1 MIGAIG
7 FTILGFVLMELS
19 GWAIHK
25 YLMHG
30 PLWMIH
36 KTHHEHSDS
45 FFELNDL
52 FSVLFGS
59 IAILLIFLGMGEL
72 DYRFWMGI
80 GISAY
85 GMLYFFLHDVLI
97 HRRVKW
103 SDRPKGSFLSGI
115 FKAHQAHHQSRR
127 KEGAVSFGLFWV
139 PRKYFNKFEK

>member
-1 MIGAIG
+1 MIEAIG
-7 FTILGFVLMELS
+7 FSILGFVLMELS

-30 PLWMIH
+30 PLWLIH

-52 FSVLFGS
+52 FSFLFGS
-59 IAILLIFLGMGEL
+59 IAVLLIFLGIGGL
-72 DYRFWMGI
+72 DYRFWIGI

-85 GMLYFFLHDVLI
+85 GMLYFFLHDILI

-103 SDRPKGSFLSGI
+103 LDRPRSGFLKGI
-115 FKAHQAHHQSRR
+115 FQAHQVHHQSNKRD
-127 KEGAVSFGLFWV
+127 GAVSFGLFLV
-139 PRKYFNKFEK
+139 PKKYFKNLEK

>member
-1 MIGAIG
+1 MIEAIA
-7 FTILGFVLMELS
+7 FSILGFVLMELS

-30 PLWMIH
+30 PLWAIH
-36 KTHHEHSDS
+36 KTHHEHSDA

-52 FSVLFGS
+52 FSLLFGS
-59 IAILLIFLGMGEL
+59 IAVLLIFLGVGEL
-72 DYRFWMGI
+72 DYRFWMGV

-103 SDRPKGSFLSGI
+103 LERPKTGFLNGI
-115 FKAHQAHHQSRR
+115 FKAHQAHHQSKE
-127 KEGAVSFGLFWV
+127 KEGAVSFGLFLV
-139 PRKYFNKFEK
+139 PKKYFKQTEK

>member
-52 FSVLFGS
+52 FSLLFGS
-59 IAILLIFLGMGEL
+59 IALLLIFLGITEL

-103 SDRPKGSFLSGI
+103 LDRPRGNFLSGI
-115 FKAHQAHHQSRR
+115 FRAHQAHHQSRR